1 MPNKRFYEK
10 YANASLKF
18 FYGENHKNF
27 VLSESPD
34 LQNEKDNIGVEV
46 TRGISEYEG
55 RLSRLANECMEQNLP
70 LDKRV
75 TRANKMF
82 RKNFL
87 GMFHEN
93 LGFVIADPSN
103 SSDCGEIHVRH
114 ILEKI
119 KIKTD
124 KLENLY
130 KKFDWNCLYV
140 FAEYPLKSRHIWIL
154 TDLLSAEQLH
164 KYDIY
169 FINALDR
176 LYIINSRK
184 EFKFQKHSFSATEL
198 GEFTEEAYKD

>member
-18 FYGENHKNF
+18 FYGENHENF

-87 GMFHEN
+87 GMVHEN
-93 LGFVIADPSN
+93 LGFVIADPEN
-103 SSDCGEIHVRH
+103 GHDCGELHVRQ
-114 ILEKI
+114 IIEKI

-124 KLENLY
+124 KLQNLY
-130 KKFDWNCLYV
+130 KQFEWNCLYV
-140 FAEYPLKSRHIWIL
+140 FAEYPLKSKHIL
-154 TDLLSAEQLH
+154 VLADLL
-164 KYDIY
+164 
-169 FINALDR
+169 
-176 LYIINSRK
+176 
-184 EFKFQKHSFSATEL
+184 
-198 GEFTEEAYKD
+198 

>member
-18 FYGENHKNF
+18 FYGENHENF

-55 RLSRLANECMEQNLP
+55 RLSRLANECMEQNLS

-75 TRANKMF
+75 KRANKMF

-87 GMFHEN
+87 GMVHEN
-93 LGFVIADPSN
+93 LGFVIADPENSN
-103 SSDCGEIHVRH
+103 DCGEIHVRQ
-114 ILEKI
+114 ILDKI
-119 KIKTD
+119 KIKSA

-130 KKFDWNCLYV
+130 KRFEWNCLYV
-140 FAEYPLKSRHIWIL
+140 FAEYPLKSKHIWIL
-154 TDLLSAEQLH
+154 ADLLTAEQLN

-176 LYIINSRK
+176 VYIINARND
-184 EFKFQKHSFSATEL
+184 FKFQKHKFTATEL
-198 GEFTEEAYKD
+198 GIFTEVAYKD

>member
-27 VLSESPD
+27 VLAESPD

-124 KLENLY
+124 KPAKSDDDLSNLY
-130 KKFDWNCLYV
+130 EITVFRSLAEENYEVNDHLAISGKLVANNFEKDDNLYYNTKLV
-140 FAEYPLKSRHIWIL
+140 G
-154 TDLLSAEQLH
+154 
-164 KYDIY
+164 
-169 FINALDR
+169 
-176 LYIINSRK
+176 NSI
-184 EFKFQKHSFSATEL
+184 TVL
-198 GEFTEEAYKD
+198 NN